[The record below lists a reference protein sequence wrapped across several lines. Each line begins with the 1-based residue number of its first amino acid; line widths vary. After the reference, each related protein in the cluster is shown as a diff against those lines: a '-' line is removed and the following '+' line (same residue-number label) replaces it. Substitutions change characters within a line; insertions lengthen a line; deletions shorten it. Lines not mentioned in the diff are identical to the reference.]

1 MLKPFAKIN
10 LQLNTKELLG
20 EPNDMAEMK
29 LSDPYDL
36 IWLVPT

>member
-20 EPNDMAEMK
+20 EPNDMVEMNC
-29 LSDPYDL
+29 SDPYDL
-36 IWLVPT
+36 IWLVST

>member
-20 EPNDMAEMK
+20 PNDMAEMNC
-29 LSDPYDL
+29 SDPYDL

>member
-20 EPNDMAEMK
+20 EPNDMAEMNC
-29 LSDPYDL
+29 SDPYDL
-36 IWLVPT
+36 IWLVST